1 MRPTHHLSEIYGLLH
16 WQHKMSDY
24 IKVQGYSN
32 LVRDTKTNAVINKDK
47 NAYNIAKRR
56 AEEAQRQRDEIRG
69 ATREINNLKCEMH
82 EIKDMLK
89 TLLDRN

>member
-1 MRPTHHLSEIYGLLH
+1 
-16 WQHKMSDY
+16 MSDY
-24 IKVQGYSN
+24 IKVQGYSG
-32 LVRDTKTNAVINKDK
+32 LVRDTRSNAIVNKDK
-47 NAYNIAKRR
+47 NAYTIAKRR